1 MSRSDPVPLLEIAGL
16 TKHFGPLRVLD
27 DVDLRLEKGQVMAVI
42 GASGSGKST
51 LLRCINALEEYQ
63 AGAIRLRGQRLSYV
77 GEGARR
83 RRLSDRRL
91 SAERA
96 RIGMVFQSYNLF
108 PHLSARQNVMLG
120 LRRVRRMPAAQA
132 DRIAM
137 EWLAHVGLSDRADHY
152 PYQLSGGQ
160 QQRVAL
166 ARAFALEP
174 EIVLL
179 DEVTSALDPELV
191 GEVLATIRSLARS
204 GMTMLVVSHEL
215 AFVRDV
221 ADLLV
226 FMQGGRIVEAGP
238 PERLLARPA
247 SLELGAFVA
256 RFTGTD
262 AAARQGSWS

>member
-1 MSRSDPVPLLEIAGL
+1 MSPSDLVPLLEIAGL
-16 TKHFGPLRVLD
+16 TKHYGRIRVLD
-27 DVDLRLEKGQVMAVI
+27 GVDLRLEKGQVMALI

-63 AGAIRLRGQRLSYV
+63 AGTVRLRGERLSYV
-77 GEGARR
+77 GEGANR

-96 RIGMVFQSYNLF
+96 KIGMVFQSYNLF
-108 PHLSARQNVMLG
+108 PHLSARRNVMLG
-120 LRRVRRMPAAQA
+120 LRRVRGMPAAQA
-132 DRIAM
+132 NRVAM
-137 EWLAHVGLSDRADHY
+137 EWLARVGLSDKADHH

-221 ADLLV
+221 ADVLV
-226 FMQGGRIVEAGP
+226 FIQGGRIGEAGP
-238 PERLLARPA
+238 PEQLLARPA
-247 SLELGAFVA
+247 STELAAFVA
-256 RFTGTD
+256 RFSGAD
-262 AAARQGSWS
+262 AVPRGGPSS